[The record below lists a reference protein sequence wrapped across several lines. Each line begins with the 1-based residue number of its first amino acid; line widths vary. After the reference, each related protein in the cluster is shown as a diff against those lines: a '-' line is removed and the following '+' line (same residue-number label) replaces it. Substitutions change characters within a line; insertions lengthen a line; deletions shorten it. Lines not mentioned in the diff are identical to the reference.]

1 MEKGRIGLNA
11 GKVWHALNEVN
22 EISTQELS
30 RKLSLSIEDLALAI
44 GWLARENNIYIT
56 RKNGLCMSA
65 MASNPICTIKRKQK
79 KAIHHG
85 QPIFIVNLKS
95 NTMKNTVQI

>member
-30 RKLSLSIEDLALAI
+30 IEDLALAI

-56 RKNGLCMSA
+56 RKNGLLYV
-65 MASNPICTIKRKQK
+65 SNGI
-79 KAIHHG
+79 
-85 QPIFIVNLKS
+85 KS
-95 NTMKNTVQI
+95 NMYY